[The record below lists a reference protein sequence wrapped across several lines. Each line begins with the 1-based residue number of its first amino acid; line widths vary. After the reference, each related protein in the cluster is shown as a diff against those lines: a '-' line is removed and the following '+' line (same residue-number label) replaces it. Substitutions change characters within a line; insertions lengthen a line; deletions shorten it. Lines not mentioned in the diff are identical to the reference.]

1 MNSQQAYSEKGGIW
15 HRENLEYIPTIHVLH
30 AQHNVPGFILECP
43 VKSHDVRGVAI
54 MADLEFSQDLFPHT
68 LFGINPD
75 NLTVLSTK
83 LTSYRIRMV
92 FYLPSHDNLGRNMH
106 DF

>member
-1 MNSQQAYSEKGGIW
+1 
-15 HRENLEYIPTIHVLH
+15 
-30 AQHNVPGFILECP
+30 
-43 VKSHDVRGVAI
+43 
-54 MADLEFSQDLFPHT
+54 MADLEFSQDLFPHA

-83 LTSYRIRMV
+83 PTSYRIRMV